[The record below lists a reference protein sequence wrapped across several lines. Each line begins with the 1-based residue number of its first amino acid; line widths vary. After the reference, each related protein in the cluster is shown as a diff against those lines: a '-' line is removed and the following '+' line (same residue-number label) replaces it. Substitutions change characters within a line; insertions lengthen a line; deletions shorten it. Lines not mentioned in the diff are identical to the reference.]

1 MVNPYLVGAP
11 AAGAGALLVVKSIF
25 KNKENNVKK
34 GEKEQRRGTVT
45 DDEASFACER
55 VCASDR
61 LLKRM
66 GGLAKVINQCAQ
78 NSSLS
83 LSLARAARG
92 ENLLPFSSSVFFRAL
107 YRRMER
113 DHRMECGRS
122 FDAIPRLNENESESN
137 ERACRSVSPIF
148 ESFGFSTKTSEQTNK
163 NKTLSLSLTFLF
175 SLPLSRSRCTT

>member
-66 GGLAKVINQCAQ
+66 GGLAKVN
-78 NSSLS
+78 NNTHKTPLS
-83 LSLARAARG
+83 LSLARARRK
-92 ENLLPFSSSVFFRAL
+92 SSSFFFFFAL
-107 YRRMER
+107 LRVVHSSSPDGWREIIEWNTV
-113 DHRMECGRS
+113 DRS
-122 FDAIPRLNENESESN
+122 M
-137 ERACRSVSPIF
+137 RSLV
-148 ESFGFSTKTSEQTNK
+148 
-163 NKTLSLSLTFLF
+163 
-175 SLPLSRSRCTT
+175 

>member
-25 KNKENNVKK
+25 KNKENDNNNKK

-66 GGLAKVINQCAQ
+66 GGLAKV
-78 NSSLS
+78 
-83 LSLARAARG
+83 
-92 ENLLPFSSSVFFRAL
+92 
-107 YRRMER
+107 
-113 DHRMECGRS
+113 
-122 FDAIPRLNENESESN
+122 
-137 ERACRSVSPIF
+137 
-148 ESFGFSTKTSEQTNK
+148 K
-163 NKTLSLSLTFLF
+163 NT
-175 SLPLSRSRCTT
+175 

>member
-66 GGLAKVINQCAQ
+66 GGLAKVINYYAQ

-83 LSLARAARG
+83 LSFARRARRK
-92 ENLLPFSSSVFFRAL
+92 SSSFFFF
-107 YRRMER
+107 
-113 DHRMECGRS
+113 C
-122 FDAIPRLNENESESN
+122 
-137 ERACRSVSPIF
+137 V
-148 ESFGFSTKTSEQTNK
+148 
-163 NKTLSLSLTFLF
+163 
-175 SLPLSRSRCTT
+175 LSRVIPTDGERSSNGMRSIVRCDPSFE

>member
-25 KNKENNVKK
+25 KNKENNNNNKK

-66 GGLAKVINQCAQ
+66 GGLAKVKNTKIII
-78 NSSLS
+78 
-83 LSLARAARG
+83 
-92 ENLLPFSSSVFFRAL
+92 VFFV
-107 YRRMER
+107 
-113 DHRMECGRS
+113 
-122 FDAIPRLNENESESN
+122 F
-137 ERACRSVSPIF
+137 F
-148 ESFGFSTKTSEQTNK
+148 
-163 NKTLSLSLTFLF
+163 
-175 SLPLSRSRCTT
+175 

>member
-25 KNKENNVKK
+25 KNKENNNNNKK

-66 GGLAKVINQCAQ
+66 GGLAKV
-78 NSSLS
+78 
-83 LSLARAARG
+83 
-92 ENLLPFSSSVFFRAL
+92 
-107 YRRMER
+107 RRK
-113 DHRMECGRS
+113 
-122 FDAIPRLNENESESN
+122 N
-137 ERACRSVSPIF
+137 ER
-148 ESFGFSTKTSEQTNK
+148 
-163 NKTLSLSLTFLF
+163 
-175 SLPLSRSRCTT
+175 

>member
-66 GGLAKVINQCAQ
+66 GGLAKV
-78 NSSLS
+78 
-83 LSLARAARG
+83 
-92 ENLLPFSSSVFFRAL
+92 
-107 YRRMER
+107 
-113 DHRMECGRS
+113 
-122 FDAIPRLNENESESN
+122 
-137 ERACRSVSPIF
+137 
-148 ESFGFSTKTSEQTNK
+148 K
-163 NKTLSLSLTFLF
+163 NT
-175 SLPLSRSRCTT
+175 

>member
-25 KNKENNVKK
+25 KNKENNNNNKK

-66 GGLAKVINQCAQ
+66 GGLAKVKK
-78 NSSLS
+78 
-83 LSLARAARG
+83 
-92 ENLLPFSSSVFFRAL
+92 
-107 YRRMER
+107 
-113 DHRMECGRS
+113 H
-122 FDAIPRLNENESESN
+122 LN
-137 ERACRSVSPIF
+137 
-148 ESFGFSTKTSEQTNK
+148 
-163 NKTLSLSLTFLF
+163 
-175 SLPLSRSRCTT
+175 

>member
-25 KNKENNVKK
+25 KNKENNNTNNNNKK

-66 GGLAKVINQCAQ
+66 GGLAKVKNHL
-78 NSSLS
+78 NY
-83 LSLARAARG
+83 
-92 ENLLPFSSSVFFRAL
+92 FFFFVFF
-107 YRRMER
+107 
-113 DHRMECGRS
+113 
-122 FDAIPRLNENESESN
+122 
-137 ERACRSVSPIF
+137 
-148 ESFGFSTKTSEQTNK
+148 
-163 NKTLSLSLTFLF
+163 
-175 SLPLSRSRCTT
+175 

>member
-25 KNKENNVKK
+25 KNKENNNTNNNNKK

-66 GGLAKVINQCAQ
+66 GGLAKVKKIIIIIVFLC
-78 NSSLS
+78 
-83 LSLARAARG
+83 
-92 ENLLPFSSSVFFRAL
+92 LL
-107 YRRMER
+107 
-113 DHRMECGRS
+113 
-122 FDAIPRLNENESESN
+122 
-137 ERACRSVSPIF
+137 F
-148 ESFGFSTKTSEQTNK
+148 E
-163 NKTLSLSLTFLF
+163 
-175 SLPLSRSRCTT
+175 

>member
-25 KNKENNVKK
+25 KNKEDNNNNKK

-66 GGLAKVINQCAQ
+66 GGLAKV
-78 NSSLS
+78 
-83 LSLARAARG
+83 
-92 ENLLPFSSSVFFRAL
+92 
-107 YRRMER
+107 
-113 DHRMECGRS
+113 
-122 FDAIPRLNENESESN
+122 
-137 ERACRSVSPIF
+137 
-148 ESFGFSTKTSEQTNK
+148 K
-163 NKTLSLSLTFLF
+163 NT
-175 SLPLSRSRCTT
+175 

>member
-25 KNKENNVKK
+25 KNKENNNNNTK

-66 GGLAKVINQCAQ
+66 GGLAKV
-78 NSSLS
+78 
-83 LSLARAARG
+83 
-92 ENLLPFSSSVFFRAL
+92 
-107 YRRMER
+107 
-113 DHRMECGRS
+113 
-122 FDAIPRLNENESESN
+122 
-137 ERACRSVSPIF
+137 
-148 ESFGFSTKTSEQTNK
+148 K
-163 NKTLSLSLTFLF
+163 NT
-175 SLPLSRSRCTT
+175 

>member
-83 LSLARAARG
+83 LSLARAPRAEKIFCSFARHAFI
-92 ENLLPFSSSVFFRAL
+92 LS
-107 YRRMER
+107 RRMER

-122 FDAIPRLNENESESN
+122 FDAIPRLNE
-137 ERACRSVSPIF
+137 
-148 ESFGFSTKTSEQTNK
+148 SEQRTGVG
-163 NKTLSLSLTFLF
+163 F
-175 SLPLSRSRCTT
+175 PTTRERNF

>member
-1 MVNPYLVGAP
+1 MVNPYFVGAP

-66 GGLAKVINQCAQ
+66 GGLAKVIHTTHKT
-78 NSSLS
+78 
-83 LSLARAARG
+83 SLARAEEISFLFLLLCSFARYIFI
-92 ENLLPFSSSVFFRAL
+92 LS
-107 YRRMER
+107 RRMER

-122 FDAIPRLNENESESN
+122 FDAIPR
-137 ERACRSVSPIF
+137 V
-148 ESFGFSTKTSEQTNK
+148 
-163 NKTLSLSLTFLF
+163 
-175 SLPLSRSRCTT
+175 

>member
-25 KNKENNVKK
+25 KNKENNNNNKK

-66 GGLAKVINQCAQ
+66 GGLAKV
-78 NSSLS
+78 
-83 LSLARAARG
+83 
-92 ENLLPFSSSVFFRAL
+92 
-107 YRRMER
+107 
-113 DHRMECGRS
+113 
-122 FDAIPRLNENESESN
+122 
-137 ERACRSVSPIF
+137 
-148 ESFGFSTKTSEQTNK
+148 K
-163 NKTLSLSLTFLF
+163 NT
-175 SLPLSRSRCTT
+175 

>member
-66 GGLAKVINQCAQ
+66 GGLAKVMN
-78 NSSLS
+78 NTHKTPLS
-83 LSLARAARG
+83 LSRAEKIFFLFLLLCSFARY
-92 ENLLPFSSSVFFRAL
+92 AL
-107 YRRMER
+107 FILSRRMER

-122 FDAIPRLNENESESN
+122 FDAIPRLNE
-137 ERACRSVSPIF
+137 
-148 ESFGFSTKTSEQTNK
+148 SEQRTGVG
-163 NKTLSLSLTFLF
+163 F
-175 SLPLSRSRCTT
+175 PTTRERNF

>member
-25 KNKENNVKK
+25 KNKENNNNNKK

-66 GGLAKVINQCAQ
+66 GGLAKVKKFI
-78 NSSLS
+78 
-83 LSLARAARG
+83 
-92 ENLLPFSSSVFFRAL
+92 
-107 YRRMER
+107 
-113 DHRMECGRS
+113 
-122 FDAIPRLNENESESN
+122 
-137 ERACRSVSPIF
+137 
-148 ESFGFSTKTSEQTNK
+148 
-163 NKTLSLSLTFLF
+163 
-175 SLPLSRSRCTT
+175 

>member
-66 GGLAKVINQCAQ
+66 GGLAKVINTTHKTP
-78 NSSLS
+78 LS
-83 LSLARAARG
+83 LSRAARG

-107 YRRMER
+107 CIHPLPTDGER
-113 DHRMECGRS
+113 SSNGIRS
-122 FDAIPRLNENESESN
+122 IVRCDPS
-137 ERACRSVSPIF
+137 F
-148 ESFGFSTKTSEQTNK
+148 E
-163 NKTLSLSLTFLF
+163 
-175 SLPLSRSRCTT
+175 

>member
-25 KNKENNVKK
+25 KNKENNNINKK

-66 GGLAKVINQCAQ
+66 GGLAKV
-78 NSSLS
+78 
-83 LSLARAARG
+83 
-92 ENLLPFSSSVFFRAL
+92 
-107 YRRMER
+107 
-113 DHRMECGRS
+113 
-122 FDAIPRLNENESESN
+122 
-137 ERACRSVSPIF
+137 
-148 ESFGFSTKTSEQTNK
+148 K
-163 NKTLSLSLTFLF
+163 NT
-175 SLPLSRSRCTT
+175 